1 MRDIPY
7 ALRRVHDRPG
17 STIPT
22 ALAVTIALLVVGMPL
37 QQALAATSSGP
48 PLAAPTGGGMAATP
62 RTLPADSTDSSG
74 TLTGVLIGKDDG
86 QSIPYGTV
94 LLVETGV
101 ERFTDAS
108 GSFRIAGL
116 TPGTYTVRA
125 RQIGYAPT
133 DTTVRIDSAPAVTTV
148 SIRLTQLPVI
158 LGAVRVRGHRSNKCV
173 AAGIPDSTVDSNLAT
188 IFTQVRENVDRFRLL
203 MEQYPFRYSR
213 EEEHFT
219 RYDPGGDPRDARVS
233 VDTTTFESRARRPYH
248 IGGILYTDSD
258 RAGQRRLYMYLPTF
272 GELADP
278 AFLAAHCFSYGGTAS
293 DHAAA
298 GSNLIRVDFAP
309 LSKIKQPDVSG
320 SIYLDA
326 QRLTVRRAVFEM
338 TKPDAVHPPVI
349 GFKVT
354 TTFREFVPLVPLIDS
369 VETEQPLPG
378 EVYVRFAPK
387 GSSPGSDVGG
397 TSNNGFGESKRVTR
411 EALNRYRLLS
421 IDFEQPSRGA
431 GSSTPGTLTPDSTNA
446 CGQGSPDGIPTT
458 QPCPAKP
465 RS

>member
-1 MRDIPY
+1 
-7 ALRRVHDRPG
+7 
-17 STIPT
+17 
-22 ALAVTIALLVVGMPL
+22 
-37 QQALAATSSGP
+37 
-48 PLAAPTGGGMAATP
+48 MAATP

-219 RYDPGGDPRDARVS
+219 RYDPGGDPG
-233 VDTTTFESRARRPYH
+233 TPECQLTPRRSNLALGDH
-248 IGGILYTDSD
+248 ITSAAYSTLTPTAPDNVACICIC
-258 RAGQRRLYMYLPTF
+258 RRSA
-272 GELADP
+272 ELADP

-338 TKPDAVHPPVI
+338 TKPDAVHPP
-349 GFKVT
+349 
-354 TTFREFVPLVPLIDS
+354 S
-369 VETEQPLPG
+369 S
-378 EVYVRFAPK
+378 
-387 GSSPGSDVGG
+387 GS
-397 TSNNGFGESKRVTR
+397 R
-411 EALNRYRLLS
+411 
-421 IDFEQPSRGA
+421 SR
-431 GSSTPGTLTPDSTNA
+431 
-446 CGQGSPDGIPTT
+446 
-458 QPCPAKP
+458 P
-465 RS
+465 RSASSYRSSH